1 LSAKSEVKKVLKGEF
16 TYKTLPMSAMIL
28 SPPTSPEY
36 KTGTWRVKK
45 PVVDDS
51 KCIRCLLCWVYCPD
65 MAIMRLE
72 DDHVKINYDYCKGCG
87 ICVSV
92 CPVKAI
98 KMEEG

>member
-1 LSAKSEVKKVLKGEF
+1 MSAKSDVKKVLKGEF

-45 PVVDDS
+45 PVIDQS

-72 DDHVKINYDYCKGCG
+72 
-87 ICVSV
+87 
-92 CPVKAI
+92 
-98 KMEEG
+98 

>member
-1 LSAKSEVKKVLKGEF
+1 MSAKSEVQKVLKGEF

-36 KTGTWRVKK
+36 KTGIWRVKK
-45 PVVDDS
+45 PVIDES

-65 MAIMRLE
+65 MAVIRLE
-72 DDHVKINYDYCKGCG
+72 DDHGKIDYDYCKGCG

-98 KMEEG
+98 RMEEG